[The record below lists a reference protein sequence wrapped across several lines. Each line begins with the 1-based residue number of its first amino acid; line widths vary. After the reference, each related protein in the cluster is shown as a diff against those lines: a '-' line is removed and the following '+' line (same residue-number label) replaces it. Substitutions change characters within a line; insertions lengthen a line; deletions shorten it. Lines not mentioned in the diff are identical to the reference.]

1 MKKTRIGMVLV
12 IFLTIWAIFMNT
24 KTVGAP
30 ALTYVYSES
39 MEPLIQVNDGFFVAL
54 TMKSEV
60 ERCRSTTDGGL
71 MSYSL
76 FVADILTQRQEES
89 LLSMQ

>member
-39 MEPLIQVNDGFFVAL
+39 MEPLIQVNDGFFMLPTV
-54 TMKSEV
+54 KSKV
-60 ERCRSTTDGGL
+60 G
-71 MSYSL
+71 
-76 FVADILTQRQEES
+76 DIIVFRPTVLDAELVTHRIVGVG
-89 LLSMQ
+89 